1 MCRRRSRGLLTN
13 FAATL
18 TLIPSPPPSPAHRR
32 WSPAPLDFLHFF
44 HPIGPGPLPHWI
56 FSRPSGLPT
65 NKVHTSI
72 LTHTHTPSP
81 PPFNGSLIRP
91 AFHACPLLYWFINFI
106 PSPLFLSL
114 THNCAATTPKKFCC
128 NQVIFFWSFSS
139 LFFFTRDYTWW

>member
-1 MCRRRSRGLLTN
+1 MCRRRRRGLLTN

-18 TLIPSPPPSPAHRR
+18 TLIPPPPPSPAHWR

-72 LTHTHTPSP
+72 LTHTHPHP
-81 PPFNGSLIRP
+81 PPLNGSLIRP
-91 AFHACPLLYWFINFI
+91 AFHTCPLLYLFINFI
-106 PSPLFLSL
+106 PSPLFLSF
-114 THNCAATTPKKFCC
+114 THNCAATTPKQNLLQPGK
-128 NQVIFFWSFSS
+128 FFWSFSS
-139 LFFFTRDYTWW
+139 LFFFTRDYT